1 MKNYLVILIVCAMA
15 IPGRA
20 CAQGNTAGKD
30 SLSKADSRAA
40 RAVRKAEMDKVYEA
54 KDGEGKEDAY
64 LDFVGKYPP
73 PPSASNDKSYDYLR
87 EAVAMGFARVN
98 NVPEALRYVSLI
110 ESRTRKG
117 GAGVRVGQVL
127 VVRGHLTEAERLF
140 KEAIVGARE
149 IMAEHPEEEG
159 SNMVQ
164 AYAVYCNSYADLL
177 YRQKN
182 YPLALKY
189 AQLAY
194 DSAVALRPNF
204 ATRYAEIL
212 LALGR
217 NEEAFSKMD
226 EAIKAGKA
234 NAAIRQSMDTLYRK
248 VKGSN
253 EGYDTYIAEVD
264 RQLGERFMQTLP
276 SKMIDE
282 PAPAF
287 TLEDLKGNTVS
298 LDDYKGKTVVVDFWA
313 TWCGP
318 CKASFPAMQLAV
330 NRYKDSPD
338 VKFLFIHTWERES
351 GATRLAR
358 RYIKEMKYTFQV
370 LMDLKDEATG
380 TNPVVQRYH
389 VTGIPTKFV
398 IDKNGHIRF
407 RLTGFSRGAADAAMA
422 EELSAMIRLAQKS

>member
-15 IPGRA
+15 TPGWP
-20 CAQGNTAGKD
+20 CAQGNTAGND

-40 RAVRKAEMDKVYEA
+40 RAIRRAEMDKVYEA
-54 KDGEGKEDAY
+54 KDGEGREDAY
-64 LDFVGKYPP
+64 LAFVGKYPP
-73 PPSASNDKSYDYLR
+73 SANDKSYDYLR
-87 EAVAMGFARVN
+87 EAVALGFARVN
-98 NVPEALRYVSLI
+98 NVPGALRYLSLI
-110 ESRTRKG
+110 EARTRKA
-117 GAGVRVGQVL
+117 GAGVKVAQAL
-127 VVRGHLTEAERLF
+127 MVRGQLTEAERLF
-140 KEAIVGARE
+140 KESIASAQEMMAGRGMEDGLSMAKSYAI
-149 IMAEHPEEEG
+149 
-159 SNMVQ
+159 
-164 AYAVYCNSYADLL
+164 YCGSYADLL

-189 AQLAY
+189 EQLAC
-194 DSAVALRPNF
+194 DSAGELKYDF
-204 ATRYAEIL
+204 YTRYAQIL

-217 NEEAFSKMD
+217 DEEAFNKMD
-226 EAIKAGKA
+226 EAIKAGRA
-234 NAAIRQSMDTLYRK
+234 NEAIRQSLDTLYRK
-248 VKGSN
+248 IKGSN
-253 EGYDTYIAEVD
+253 AGFDTYIAEVD
-264 RQLGERFMQTLP
+264 RQLMQRYMERLP

-338 VKFLFIHTWERES
+338 VKFLFIHTWERER

-380 TNPVVQRYH
+380 T
-389 VTGIPTKFV
+389 
-398 IDKNGHIRF
+398 
-407 RLTGFSRGAADAAMA
+407 
-422 EELSAMIRLAQKS
+422 